1 MAIDRSA
8 HPDPGPAPHRL
19 PDLGALQLLVAVA
32 ETGSLGRAAA
42 RLRISQPTA
51 SERMRT
57 LERRLG
63 LQLLVR
69 ATTGSQLTPAGLVVT
84 DWARRLLEQAAALVE
99 GVAALKAQQQGSLK
113 VAASLTLAE
122 QLLPGWLAAL
132 REVDPHVHVA
142 LRVTNSHQVIQAL
155 RNGEADLGF
164 IEGPWTPPDLTA
176 AVVGRDRLVVVAAPG
191 HPWARRTRPVTG
203 EELAATPLLLRE
215 SGSGTRETLER
226 ALRPWHG
233 PQVPILELGSTAPLR
248 AAALGGSAP
257 AVLSELAVRDDLA
270 AGRLVEAPLDPG
282 LSLTRTLRAV
292 WPTGT
297 RLPDPALH
305 LLRAARAPHPPG

>member
-1 MAIDRSA
+1 MAIEESA
-8 HPDPGPAPHRL
+8 AAGPVRPPGRL
-19 PDLGALQLLVAVA
+19 PDLGALQLLVLVA

-63 LQLLVR
+63 LQLVVR
-69 ATTGSQLTPAGLVVT
+69 TTTGSQLTTAGRVVT
-84 DWARRLLEQAAALVE
+84 DRARRLLEQADAMVE
-99 GVAALKAQQQGSLK
+99 GIEALRAQQQGSLR

-132 REVDPHVHVA
+132 REGRPGVHVA
-142 LRVTNSHQVIQAL
+142 LRVANSHQVVQAL

-176 AVVGRDRLVVVAAPG
+176 APVGRDRLVVVAAPG
-191 HPWARRTRPVTG
+191 HPWARRGTPVTG

-233 PQVPILELGSTAPLR
+233 PQVPVLELGSTAPLR
-248 AAALGGSAP
+248 AAALSGAAP
-257 AVLSELAVRDDLA
+257 AVLSELAVRQDLA
-270 AGRLVEAPLDPG
+270 DGRLVEVAHDPELPLA
-282 LSLTRTLRAV
+282 RTLRAV
-292 WPTGT
+292 WPSGT
-297 RLPDPALH
+297 RLSEPALD
-305 LLRAARAPHPPG
+305 LLRTAGRAGPG

>member
-1 MAIDRSA
+1 MARDHSEGGSA
-8 HPDPGPAPHRL
+8 PAPGRL

-32 ETGSLGRAAA
+32 ETGSLGQAAA

-69 ATTGSQLTPAGLVVT
+69 ATTGSQLTPAGQVVT
-84 DWARRLLEQAAALVE
+84 DWARRLLDQAETLVE
-99 GVAALKAQQQGSLK
+99 GVAALRAQQQGSLK

-122 QLLPGWLAAL
+122 HLLPGWLAAL
-132 REVDPHVHVA
+132 READPHIHVA
-142 LRVTNSHQVIQAL
+142 LRVANSHQVVQAL
-155 RNGEADLGF
+155 RRGETDLGF

-176 AVVGRDRLVVVAAPG
+176 APVGRDRLVIVAAPG
-191 HPWARRTRPVTG
+191 HPWARRRRPVTG

-233 PQVPILELGSTAPLR
+233 PQVPVLELGSTAPLR
-248 AAALGGSAP
+248 AAALAGAAP
-257 AVLSELAVRDDLA
+257 AVLSELAVRQDLA
-270 AGRLVEAPLDPG
+270 DGRLVEVPHDEGLPL
-282 LSLTRTLRAV
+282 SRTLRAV

-305 LLRAARAPHPPG
+305 LLRVARRATPT